1 MLCKFASVCICM
13 CIPMPE
19 TLSHQVIASR
29 LCFSLFRR
37 FSAESLRDALED
49 HVSWRNY
56 SDLCQTHWNLYSTAC
71 KLIEH
76 AFFSVSPTVFFV
88 HKIARISV
96 SWRRSFLFA
105 SAPCLQHWN
114 SWDPSF
120 GRCARLQEIHGIC
133 LRGRI
138 MVSVRMVVWSCGM
151 MAFW

>member
-1 MLCKFASVCICM
+1 M
-13 CIPMPE
+13 
-19 TLSHQVIASR
+19 
-29 LCFSLFRR
+29 
-37 FSAESLRDALED
+37 
-49 HVSWRNY
+49 SWGNY
-56 SDLCQTHWNLYSTAC
+56 SGVCQTHWNLYSTAC

-105 SAPCLQHWN
+105 SAPWLQHWN

-151 MAFW
+151 MAFWSHNGILACGGRCQTMRITSRWSFVAVCISFISLTWLHR